1 MKILALDLG
10 KYKTVFCD
18 YATADGGGSVE
29 AKQCE
34 YGKVPTAPKDL
45 HDLLAGRRPDR
56 VVLEAGPAAGWVHDL
71 ARAAGVSEVQVANTN
86 DERWQWKRAKKKTDR
101 VDALKLAQM
110 SAMGC
115 LPTVHVPAAGVRQW
129 RALIEY
135 RHALVDRRTAVKNS
149 ARSIFDRQGLRLP
162 SGQKAWTAAG
172 VAEVAKDARPLAEC
186 GPLELWRGQLHVEL
200 EALRAAEQQVRQ
212 VEAKLDAVAAE
223 DERVR
228 RLRTAPC
235 VGPRLSELVV
245 AVLDDPSRF
254 GSAKQV
260 GAYAGLS
267 PRQWQSGQSRRDG
280 HISRAGHPVLRELL
294 VEVAWI
300 GVRTG
305 SWMLGVYERVRRGSD
320 KRKKVAIVAVARRLL
335 VRLWAMLRDGCDWRE
350 DEPGQGPTGGRQ
362 TRQRVPA

>member
-18 YATADGGGSVE
+18 SITAGGGGE
-29 AKQCE
+29 AEQSGKPE

-45 HDLLAGRRPDR
+45 HDLFVERRPDR

-71 ARAAGVSEVQVANTN
+71 AAAVGIEAQVANTN

-115 LPTVHVPAAGVRQW
+115 LPTVHVPAAEVRQW

-149 ARSIFDRQGLRLP
+149 IRSAFERQGLRLP
-162 SGQKAWTAAG
+162 SGAKAWTAAG
-172 VAEVAKDARPLAEC
+172 VAEIAKDARPLAEC
-186 GPLELWRGQLHVEL
+186 GPLELWRGQVHVEL
-200 EALRAAEQQVRQ
+200 EALRAAEQQVRE
-212 VEAKLDAVAAE
+212 VEAKLDALAAE

-245 AVLDDPSRF
+245 AVLDDACRF
-254 GSAKQV
+254 ANAKQV

-267 PRQWQSGQSRRDG
+267 PRQWQSGRSCRDG
-280 HISRAGHPVLRELL
+280 HISRAGNAVLRELL
-294 VEVAWI
+294 VEVSWL
-300 GVRTG
+300 GVRTVP
-305 SWMLGVYERVRRGSD
+305 WMKQAYERVRRGSD
-320 KRKKVAIVAVARRLL
+320 KRKKIAVVAVARRLL
-335 VRLWAMLRDGCDWRE
+335 VRLWAMLRDGTQWRE
-350 DEPGQGPTGGRQ
+350 DGPRE
-362 TRQRVPA
+362 RREREAVPA

>member
-18 YATADGGGSVE
+18 YAAADGGGVE
-29 AKQCE
+29 AKGRE

-45 HDLLAGRRPDR
+45 HDLLTARRPDR

-71 ARAAGVSEVQVANTN
+71 AAALGIEVQVANTN

-149 ARSIFDRQGLRLP
+149 VRAIFDRQGLRLA
-162 SGQKAWTAAG
+162 SGAKAWTAAG
-172 VAEVAKDARPLAEC
+172 VAEAEKDARPLSEC

-200 EALRAAEQQVRQ
+200 EALRAADEQVKQ
-212 VEAKLDAVAAE
+212 VEAKLDAVAAD

-235 VGPRLSELVV
+235 VGPRLSEVV
-245 AVLDDPSRF
+245 AAVLDEPRRF
-254 GSAKQV
+254 GNAKQV

-267 PRQWQSGQSRRDG
+267 PRQWQSGNSRRDG

-335 VRLWAMLRDGCDWRE
+335 VRLWAMLRDGVDW
-350 DEPGQGPTGGRQ
+350 PGQGPGDGRQ
-362 TRQRVPA
+362 TRHRVPA

>member
-18 YATADGGGSVE
+18 YVTGYVTDHVTAGGG
-29 AKQCE
+29 AGAGAGQCG

-45 HDLLAGRRPDR
+45 HDLLVERRPDR

-71 ARAAGVSEVQVANTN
+71 AAALGAEVQVANTN
-86 DERWQWKRAKKKTDR
+86 DERWQWRRAKKKTDR

-115 LPTVHVPAAGVRQW
+115 LPTVHVPAADVRQW
-129 RALIEY
+129 RSLIEY

-149 ARSIFDRQGLRLP
+149 IRALFDRQGLRLP
-162 SGQKAWTAAG
+162 SGAKAWTAAG
-172 VAEVAKDARPLAEC
+172 VAQIGKDARPLAEC

-200 EALRAAEQQVRQ
+200 EALGAAEQQVRE
-212 VEAKLDAVAAE
+212 VEQKLDALAAE

-235 VGPRLSELVV
+235 VGPRLSEVV
-245 AVLDDPSRF
+245 AAVLDEPRRF
-254 GSAKQV
+254 RTAKQV

-267 PRQWQSGQSRRDG
+267 PRQWQSGNSRRDG
-280 HISRAGHPVLRELL
+280 HVSRAGNPVLRELL
-294 VEVAWI
+294 VEVSWL
-300 GVRTG
+300 GVR
-305 SWMLGVYERVRRGSD
+305 SVPWMRDAYERVRRGSD
-320 KRKKVAIVAVARRLL
+320 KRKKIAIVAAARRLL
-335 VRLWAMLRDGCDWRE
+335 VRLWAMLRDGAEWH
-350 DEPGQGPTGGRQ
+350 DEAPPAPEA
-362 TRQRVPA
+362 VPA